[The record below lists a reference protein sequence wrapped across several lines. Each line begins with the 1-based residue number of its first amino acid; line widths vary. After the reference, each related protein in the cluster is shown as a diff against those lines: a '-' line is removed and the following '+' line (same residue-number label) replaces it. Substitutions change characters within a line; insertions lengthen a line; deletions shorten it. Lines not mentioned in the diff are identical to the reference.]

1 MIATI
6 LSVWCPTNCPFQ
18 YVLKSAHSPASHLF
32 TFPLTSTSI
41 LFISHSPYSILNFHF
56 SIFTSHPLTFSFP
69 TSLLPHSLTPFLP
82 HSLPPF
88 LPSLLPPLP
97 IPPPVSLTSPS
108 QLLLPYFPHP
118 PPPYLSRL
126 PTSPTSR
133 STYSYA
139 LPTAAQ
145 KHPAVAASQ
154 PNQLHKKTFPGPTSG
169 RTLNYIS

>member
-97 IPPPVSLTSPS
+97 IPPLYLSLLHPNSSFLISHTHLPRTSHVS
-108 QLLLPYFPHP
+108 P
-118 PPPYLSRL
+118 PPQL
-126 PTSPTSR
+126 PAPHTHTHSP
-133 STYSYA
+133 
-139 LPTAAQ
+139 Q
-145 KHPAVAASQ
+145 
-154 PNQLHKKTFPGPTSG
+154 QL
-169 RTLNYIS
+169 RNTLQ